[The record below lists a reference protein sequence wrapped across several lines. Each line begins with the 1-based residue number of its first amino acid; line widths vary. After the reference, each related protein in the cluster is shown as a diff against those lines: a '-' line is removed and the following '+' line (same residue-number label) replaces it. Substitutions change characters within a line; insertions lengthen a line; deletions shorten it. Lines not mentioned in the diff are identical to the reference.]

1 MTIGE
6 AGAAR
11 FPSFVAVSAGAKR
24 TSSRYLERYA
34 GKLLLRSR
42 RSALRIELEGNLVK
56 DTLDFEHQQAAAIAD
71 KKLSRIARRLTP
83 VEILPAG
90 DVLAEVLLE
99 LRRDTVQLVLR

>member
-1 MTIGE
+1 M
-6 AGAAR
+6 
-11 FPSFVAVSAGAKR
+11 
-24 TSSRYLERYA
+24 
-34 GKLLLRSR
+34 
-42 RSALRIELEGNLVK
+42 K

-71 KKLSRIARRLTP
+71 EKLSRIARRLTP